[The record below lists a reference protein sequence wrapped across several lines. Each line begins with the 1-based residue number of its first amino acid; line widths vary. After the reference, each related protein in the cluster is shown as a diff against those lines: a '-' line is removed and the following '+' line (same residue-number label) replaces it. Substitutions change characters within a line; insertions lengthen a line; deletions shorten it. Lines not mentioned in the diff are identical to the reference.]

1 MSLNDKETLPIEKS
15 TKQKEIQVVDM
26 ENLTKIIL
34 IVATYTFLVEKKSL
48 LNNKS
53 INHKKKISKTRTRTS
68 DLTSNTSFSLIWK
81 NYWTYHIWM
90 ENSRYLVSIP
100 INTQQIPSVTLD
112 ITQTVYKCLV
122 WQIRNLLTQISWIS
136 LIKNYFD
143 LSKN

>member
-15 TKQKEIQVVDM
+15 AKQKEIQVADM
-26 ENLTKIIL
+26 KNLAKIIL

-53 INHKKKISKTRTRTS
+53 TNHKKTNSKTGTRTS
-68 DLTSNTSFSLIWK
+68 GLTSNTSFFLIWK
-81 NYWTYHIWM
+81 NYWTYHKWM
-90 ENSRYLVSIP
+90 ENSRCLVF
-100 INTQQIPSVTLD
+100 TQLTHNKIPSVTLG
-112 ITQTVYKCLV
+112 ITQTVYKGLV
-122 WQIRNLLTQISWIS
+122 WHIRNLLTQISWIS